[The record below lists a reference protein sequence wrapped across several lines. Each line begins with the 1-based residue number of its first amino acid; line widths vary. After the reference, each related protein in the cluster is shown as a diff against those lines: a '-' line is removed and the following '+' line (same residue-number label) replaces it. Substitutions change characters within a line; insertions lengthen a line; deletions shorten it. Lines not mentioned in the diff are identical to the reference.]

1 MFGSISIM
9 KSCVAVSTSTWLH
22 KMLGVQNSMTDVVIG
37 LGLNLSS
44 TYLDWE
50 DMARKN
56 MKEALGVMPLPLLSV
71 SQGNG

>member
-9 KSCVAVSTSTWLH
+9 KSCVGASTSTWLR
-22 KMLGVQNSMTDVVIG
+22 KMPGVQNSTTDVVIG